1 MSSPSSSHI
10 ALQRLTT
17 EFSKLA
23 TTDAAALP
31 GIVAAP
37 RRAAAGAG
45 GAGGDVDLLLWDFW
59 LSGPAGSPYE
69 AGLFTGTLTFP
80 RDYPLA
86 PPRMVFAPPIT
97 HPNVYAAGARAGEV
111 CISILHAGADAT
123 GYERPEE
130 RWTAVHNVRSV
141 LLSVQSMLGD
151 CNVESPANVDAAKL
165 LAADPATF
173 RAIVRAEVERSL
185 GLDRRAAAAARASSA
200 GGGGG
205 GGGGGGEGGGGSGG
219 GGGGGGGAL
228 HRYA

>member
-37 RRAAAGAG
+37 RRAG

-86 PPRMVFAPPIT
+86 PPRMVFSPPIT

-185 GLDRRAAAAARASSA
+185 GLDRRSAAAAAAAAATPAPAARASGA
-200 GGGGG
+200 
-205 GGGGGGEGGGGSGG
+205 GGGEGGGAAGG
-219 GGGGGGGAL
+219 GGDA
-228 HRYA
+228 RQ